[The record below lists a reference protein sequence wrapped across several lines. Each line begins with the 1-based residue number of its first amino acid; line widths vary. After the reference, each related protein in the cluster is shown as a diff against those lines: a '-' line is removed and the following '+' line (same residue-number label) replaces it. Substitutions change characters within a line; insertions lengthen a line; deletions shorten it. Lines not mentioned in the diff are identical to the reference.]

1 MEIGSISDWL
11 SSLSTFGT
19 LVIAGMAYRKAPDW
33 FESKRNETSYDH
45 AKKIIDSLEQTQHLF
60 QKEAYIFLQNEHDIN
75 EEREKKQEYS
85 KFEILRMIFLV
96 QELIYSC
103 EKYNI
108 KPQIEINDYLLSVL
122 NFVINPHKFPFENN
136 IRYDEFARLASSGK
150 QISNTPINK
159 LFKF

>member
-60 QKEAYIFLQNEHDIN
+60 QKEAYIFLLNEHDIN

-85 KFEILRMIFLV
+85 KFEILRMIFFV
-96 QELIYSC
+96 QQLIYSC
-103 EKYNI
+103 DKHNI
-108 KPQIEINDYLLSVL
+108 KPQSEINDYLLSVL